1 MQTRMSCN
9 KNFHFYIGLDLALDR
24 SGWMMSVVL
33 VWNHVSPPA
42 QTAELDHTTVSILKM
57 WPYTAVVFVSLVPS
71 LHQLHQLHHLHLLPP
86 VVLVSNVLGFS
97 S

>member
-9 KNFHFYIGLDLALDR
+9 RNFHFYIGMDLALDR

-33 VWNHVSPPA
+33 VLNHVSPPA
-42 QTAELDHTTVSILKM
+42 QTGGDLDHTTVTILRM

-71 LHQLHQLHHLHLLPP
+71 LHHLHLLPPP
-86 VVLVSNVLGFS
+86 VVLVSNTV
-97 S
+97 